1 MTRKSKSKGFMK
13 TLVSGRH
20 TNTLQDIR
28 AAVAAAD
35 KTQGKPEGTSK
46 PGRVTIEDM
55 KSGTARAIRSK
66 HGRS

>member
-13 TLVSGRH
+13 ILVSGRH

-35 KTQGKPEGTSK
+35 KTQGTSK
-46 PGRVTIEDM
+46 PRRVTIEDM
-55 KSGTARAIRSK
+55 KSGIVRAIRSK
-66 HGRS
+66 HGRR

>member
-1 MTRKSKSKGFMK
+1 MK
-13 TLVSGRH
+13 ILVSGRH

-46 PGRVTIEDM
+46 PGRVTIQDM
-55 KSGTARAIRSK
+55 KSGIVRAIRSK
-66 HGRS
+66 HGRR